1 MQTMIGKDRNFDYT
15 VSIFLRG
22 LQLAGPFNALRGA
35 EAPLFHGLPG
45 LRCAPPVGSALVP
58 GVSRPG
64 ESQCLR
70 RPLRFR
76 AFSLILFALLMV
88 GAPAIAGAQAA
99 KYPQTI
105 VFMTD
110 FGVVDD
116 SVAICRG
123 VMYSIVPE
131 VRIVDLTHE
140 VTPFS
145 ILDGAR
151 FLYGA
156 TPYYPAGTVF
166 VVVID
171 PTVGSTRKAI
181 LAKSRRGQF
190 FVLPDNGLLTLVEG
204 RDGIAAVRE
213 ATNPDWMIGSKMS
226 STFHGRD
233 IFSPVGAHVARGD
246 DWTKV
251 GPEMPVAS
259 LVRLQ
264 LQTPHLDGSGVR
276 AEVIATDGPFGNLVT
291 NLDADDFLKLGYPRG
306 ADVPVTIGGKKMRIK
321 FVRTFSD
328 VPVGQ
333 PLLYIDSRGRFAMAV
348 NQGSFAAVYG
358 VKPPLELFI
367 PRSGKQDS
375 R

>member
-1 MQTMIGKDRNFDYT
+1 MTGHYRSAGRD
-15 VSIFLRG
+15 LRG
-22 LQLAGPFNALRGA
+22 MRIPGILADHEKEDKMRLKSELEFFGLYGPTGR
-35 EAPLFHGLPG
+35 
-45 LRCAPPVGSALVP
+45 
-58 GVSRPG
+58 
-64 ESQCLR
+64 
-70 RPLRFR
+70 R
-76 AFSLILFALLMV
+76 AFSTRESKSKTVAGGKVFAFLLAAILVLSAV
-88 GAPAIAGAQAA
+88 GRAQSAG
-99 KYPQTI
+99 YPKTI

-123 VMYSIVPE
+123 VMYSIMPE

-166 VVVID
+166 VVVVD

-181 LAKSRRGQF
+181 VAKSKRGQY
-190 FVLPDNGLLTLVEG
+190 FVLPDNGVITLVEQ
-204 RDGIAAVRE
+204 RDGIESVHE
-213 ATNPDWMIGSKMS
+213 ITNTDWMIGTKLS

-251 GPEMPVAS
+251 GPEMAVAV
-259 LVRLQ
+259 LV
-264 LQTPHLDGSGVR
+264 HLELKAARVDDRGAT

-291 NLDADDFLKLGYPRG
+291 NLDGEDFLKLGYRRG
-306 ADVPVTIGGKKMRIK
+306 QEVPVKVGGKEVRMK
-321 FVRTFSD
+321 FVKTFSD
-328 VPVGQ
+328 VPLNE
-333 PLLYIDSRGRFAMAV
+333 PLLYIDSRGRLGLAV

-358 VKPPLELFI
+358 VKPPVELFI
-367 PRSGKQDS
+367 PRAAK
-375 R
+375 

>member
-1 MQTMIGKDRNFDYT
+1 MTAADLLRSGSPEYSCNHELHSGGGDRMRLKPRLAFMWVYGAAGSRALSKQSRGSKF
-15 VSIFLRG
+15 VLLAAMIFL
-22 LQLAGPFNALRGA
+22 F
-35 EAPLFHGLPG
+35 
-45 LRCAPPVGSALVP
+45 SALT
-58 GVSRPG
+58 S
-64 ESQCLR
+64 
-70 RPLRFR
+70 
-76 AFSLILFALLMV
+76 
-88 GAPAIAGAQAA
+88 AQAG

-123 VMYSIVPE
+123 VMYSIMPE
-131 VRIVDLTHE
+131 VRIVDLSHQ

-145 ILDGAR
+145 ILEGAR

-181 LAKSRRGQF
+181 VAKSKRGQY
-190 FVLPDNGLLTLVEG
+190 FVLPDNGLLTLVG
-204 RDGIAAVRE
+204 QRDGIEGVRE
-213 ATNPDWMIGSKMS
+213 ITNTDWMIGTKLS

-251 GPEMPVAS
+251 GPEIAVAS
-259 LVRLQ
+259 LVRLE
-264 LQTPHLDGSGVR
+264 LKAARLDEHGVT

-291 NLDADDFLKLGYPRG
+291 NVDAEDFLKLGYQRG
-306 ADVPVTIGGKKMRIK
+306 QEVPVKLGGKEMKIK

-328 VPVGQ
+328 VALGQ
-333 PLLYIDSRGRFAMAV
+333 PLLYIDSRGHIGLAV
-348 NQGSFAAVYG
+348 NQGSFAAAYG
-358 VKPPLELFI
+358 VKPPVELFI
-367 PRSGKQDS
+367 PRVGK
-375 R
+375 